1 MVDKIPENQR
11 NAINQT
17 KADGISAEE
26 RKKLEMQGV
35 ADELLE
41 KLSGTKSADE
51 VDEAIEAYLN
61 EQQESPSFWKNPL
74 KWFKSDKVSTGEK
87 ILAGVGI
94 GVVAG
99 LTGWGAVA
107 VLGAKGATVALAAT
121 AVCGTMASCTPDD
134 AIVEGNT
141 TNLFNNIKI
150 DVTQAQDPALIDAM
164 LKMQETINNMSL
176 EQQQSNKHLQTI
188 ITLLTTLSTKVS
200 SIEEKGAEHTKL
212 LTLIYEQLNS
222 LTTNTT
228 ENSGKILA
236 YLQKISDQLENMD
249 AKQVEAHRAILTKLN
264 NINANINNLND
275 SNRSLFNKVLEKLEK
290 IGFEDAGYLEI
301 LNKILDEITK
311 SAEQNKAMSQET
323 QALLQTIIEN
333 QDKLKGSLETGI
345 SAILAKLD
353 KMDDSMK
360 KGFTN
365 IINHIVKGNNI
376 DAQILAKLTQ
386 VLEKL
391 DNMSKTDK
399 AAYTAILNAIQ
410 NIDVGDNSELSAQLS
425 AILDAINNG
434 NSVTAAQLEELRKLI
449 AENNEIAR
457 GTREAVDK
465 LGENMDANQKAILEK
480 LKAGNAS
487 LDEIK
492 ELLQGIQTGVTN
504 NTVQLTEINDKLSLA
519 GAVINNILTRVN
531 GLKDE
536 TKALLLQILAKI
548 PNGCTCTTVD
558 LSVLLDKLDKILDA
572 LKKDCADGKEDE
584 NHEGILENLE
594 DYFG

>member
-1 MVDKIPENQR
+1 MVDKIPENQL
-11 NAINQT
+11 NAINQA

-51 VDEAIEAYLN
+51 VDKAIEAYLN

-87 ILAGVGI
+87 ILAGAGI
-94 GVVAG
+94 ALVAG
-99 LTGWGAVA
+99 LGGWGAVA
-107 VLGAKGATVALAAT
+107 ALGAKGAALTLTALGVFTACTNDMDQEVTLNVEKENYDALLKALQDKEKADQARHEEMMKYLKALGKGMDEVVKMLLVMGAKLDEVIELMIVNGTTTDQIVKILKEQGKDIKAIYAALGDMNIEQEKQT
-121 AVCGTMASCTPDD
+121 ELLKTLV
-134 AIVEGNT
+134 GNDKIEVKYLEEILT
-141 TNLFNNIKI
+141 EVKKGNELQAKENEILNLILDK
-150 DVTQAQDPALIDAM
+150 
-164 LKMQETINNMSL
+164 
-176 EQQQSNKHLQTI
+176 LQT
-188 ITLLTTLSTKVS
+188 LDANDA
-200 SIEEKGAEHTKL
+200 KGAEL
-212 LTLIYEQLNS
+212 LNA
-222 LTTNTT
+222 
-228 ENSGKILA
+228 ILA
-236 YLQKISDQLENMD
+236 QLSAFVKQEGDMDEKTHSLLHTIISN
-249 AKQVEAHRAILTKLN
+249 
-264 NINANINNLND
+264 
-275 SNRSLFNKVLEKLEK
+275 
-290 IGFEDAGYLEI
+290 
-301 LNKILDEITK
+301 
-311 SAEQNKAMSQET
+311 QNKMSEE
-323 QALLQTIIEN
+323 AKEN
-333 QDKLKGSLETGI
+333 VAK
-345 SAILAKLD
+345 ILAKLD

-365 IINHIVKGNNI
+365 VINHIVKGNNI

-410 NIDVGDNSELSAQLS
+410 NIDVGDNSELSAQLE

-449 AENNEIAR
+449 AENNKIAK
-457 GTREAVDK
+457 GTQDAVNK
-465 LGENMDANQKAILEK
+465 LNTQMAEDHKAILAK
-480 LKAGNAS
+480 LKDGNAS

-492 ELLQGIQTGVTN
+492 KLLQGIQTGVDN

-519 GAVINNILTRVN
+519 GAVINNILANVA

-584 NHEGILENLE
+584 NHEGILKDLE